1 MEVTLAGTFCPSW
14 IYNICVARTAYEF
27 IISDLPIKAY
37 AKKYEKGLNEY
48 YQGITHEEIEA
59 SAELLLRFL
68 VEINAEK
75 SDELLNSY
83 VFFTLKFD
91 HPGSKRKLKGLLGTA
106 FDKEK
111 TKNYSTN
118 EAAKSFRAYVFGL
131 RSGVTE
137 KSEPGWDIK
146 NEEGIDILK
155 KIIDTE
161 ADIVDGV

>member
-1 MEVTLAGTFCPSW
+1 M
-14 IYNICVARTAYEF
+14 
-27 IISDLPIKAY
+27 PIKAY
-37 AKKYEKGLNEY
+37 AKKYERGLSEH

-59 SAELLLRFL
+59 GAELLLRFL

-83 VFFTLKFD
+83 VYFTLKFD
-91 HPGSKRKLKGLLGTA
+91 HPGSKRKLKGIFGSA

-111 TKNYSTN
+111 KKDYSTN
-118 EAAKSFRAYVFGL
+118 GAAKSFRAYVFGL

-137 KSEPGWDIK
+137 KSEPGWDIIK
-146 NEEGIDILK
+146 EEGIEILK
-155 KIIDTE
+155 NIIENE

>member
-1 MEVTLAGTFCPSW
+1 MAGIYCPEW
-14 IYNICVARTAYEF
+14 IFNISVARTAYEF

-37 AKKYEKGLNEY
+37 AKKYSKGLSSQYAE
-48 YQGITHEEIEA
+48 IPHEEIETA
-59 SAELLLRFL
+59 AEQILRFL

-75 SDELLNSY
+75 SDELLNNY

-111 TKNYSTN
+111 NKSYSEKN
-118 EAAKSFRAYVFGL
+118 AVKSFRAYVFGL
-131 RSGVTE
+131 RSGVSE
-137 KSEPGWDIK
+137 KADPGWDII
-146 NEEGIDILK
+146 NEEGIDILN
-155 KIIDTE
+155 KIISVE

>member
-1 MEVTLAGTFCPSW
+1 MAGTFCPGW
-14 IYNICVARTAYEF
+14 IFNICVARTAYEF

-37 AKKYEKGLNEY
+37 AKKYEKGLADHYKGVN
-48 YQGITHEEIEA
+48 HEEIETA
-59 SAELLLRFL
+59 AELLLRFL

-75 SDELLNSY
+75 SDELLNCY
-83 VFFTLKFD
+83 VYFTLKYD
-91 HPGSKRKLKGLLGTA
+91 HPGSKRKLKGLFGSA

-111 TKNYSTN
+111 TKGYSTN

-137 KSEPGWDIK
+137 KSEPGWSIE

-155 KIIDTE
+155 KIIETK

>member
-1 MEVTLAGTFCPSW
+1 MAGIYCPEW
-14 IYNICVARTAYEF
+14 IFNISVARTAYEF

-37 AKKYEKGLNEY
+37 AKKYSKGLASQYAE
-48 YQGITHEEIEA
+48 IPHEEIETA
-59 SAELLLRFL
+59 AEQILRFL

-75 SDELLNSY
+75 SDELLNNY

-111 TKNYSTN
+111 NKSYNQKN
-118 EAAKSFRAYVFGL
+118 AVKSFRAYVFGL
-131 RSGVTE
+131 RSGVSE
-137 KSEPGWDIK
+137 KADPGWDII
-146 NEEGIDILK
+146 NEEGIDILN
-155 KIIDTE
+155 KIISIE